1 MTTEGV
7 AVDRK
12 QRLKI
17 PPQPIPKQPAEVRI
31 HNWEEVCLGFDL
43 ASARLEANRC
53 IQCPAAPCVKAC
65 PLHNDIPGAL
75 LKIEQGDPWA
85 GADIFR
91 LTSPMPEV
99 CGRLCPQERLCE
111 GSCVVG
117 RKSRPVAIGRLEAFA
132 ADFAQ
137 GHETSTGKAPVP
149 SGRRVVVVGAGP
161 AGLAAAE
168 HLAVRGHAVTVLDAW
183 PQPGGL
189 LRYGIPGF
197 KLAKARVDD
206 LVDRLVRL
214 GVEFRS
220 GVRVG
225 TDVTV
230 DSLFEEG
237 FDAVFLGH
245 GADEG
250 NRLGIPGEELDGVHG
265 AGDFLVR
272 LNLSPGDL
280 PPFLRQPLQ
289 VGERVVVIGGGDT
302 AMDCVRSAVRAGA
315 KEVLCVYR
323 RSERE
328 MGGRQEE
335 RQNAREEGVKF
346 LFQAV
351 PVEVLAGPD
360 ERVRA
365 VRIQRME
372 MQSGDE
378 SGRARPVPVAGSETE
393 IAADMLVV
401 AIGYG
406 VEASLVAA
414 TSGVEATARGT
425 VVAGQDGATGRP
437 GVCWRLCAG
446 GGSGR
451 DRDRRRPSRRRCDRS
466 LSGEHLVQAAPPITT
481 HERRTLGLAGRT
493 LNPRGRAAFW
503 TGSDGAA
510 CAAPWTRSGGC
521 ARG

>member
-1 MTTEGV
+1 MTSGGV

-12 QRLKI
+12 ERLKI
-17 PPQPIPKQPAEVRI
+17 PPQPIPKQPPAQRV

-75 LKIEQGDPWA
+75 LKVEHGDPLA

-117 RKSRPVAIGRLEAFA
+117 KKSRPVAIGRLEAFA
-132 ADFAQ
+132 ADFGQ
-137 GHETSTGKAPVP
+137 GHETSTAKAPVL
-149 SGRRVVVVGAGP
+149 SGRRVAVVGAGP

-168 HLAVRGHAVTVLDAW
+168 RLAVRGHAVTVLDAW

-206 LVDRLVRL
+206 LVNRLVSR
-214 GVEFRS
+214 GVGFLP
-220 GVRVG
+220 GIRVG

-230 DSLFEEG
+230 DSLFEQG
-237 FDAVFLGH
+237 FDAVFLAF
-245 GADEG
+245 GAEHG
-250 NRLGIPGEELDGVHG
+250 NRLEIPGEDLDGVYG
-265 AGDFLVR
+265 ASEFLVR
-272 LNLSPGDL
+272 LNVFPDD
-280 PPFLRQPLQ
+280 PPVFLRQPLQ
-289 VGERVVVIGGGDT
+289 VGAQVVVIGGGDT

-315 KEVLCVYR
+315 EEVLCVYR

-328 MGGRQEE
+328 MGGRAEE
-335 RQNAREEGVKF
+335 RQHAREEGVKF
-346 LFQAV
+346 LFQAA
-351 PVEVLAGPD
+351 PVEVLASPSG
-360 ERVRA
+360 RVRA

-372 MQSGDE
+372 MLAADE
-378 SGRARPVPVAGSETE
+378 SGRARPVPVPGSEIE
-393 IAADMLVV
+393 IAADTVVV
-401 AIGYG
+401 AIGYR

-414 TSGVEATARGT
+414 TPGVERTPRGT

-437 GVCWRLCAG
+437 GVFAAG
-446 GGSGR
+446 DCVRGA
-451 DRDRRRPSRRRCDRS
+451 D
-466 LSGEHLVQAAPPITT
+466 LVVTAVADA
-481 HERRTLGLAGRT
+481 L
-493 LNPRGRAAFW
+493 RAADAIDRYLAN
-503 TGSDGAA
+503 T
-510 CAAPWTRSGGC
+510 
-521 ARG
+521 

>member
-1 MTTEGV
+1 MTSGGV

-12 QRLKI
+12 ERLKI
-17 PPQPIPKQPAEVRI
+17 PPQPIPKQPPAQRV

-75 LKIEQGDPWA
+75 LKIEQGDPFA

-132 ADFAQ
+132 ADFGQ
-137 GHETSTGKAPVP
+137 GHETSTAKAPVL
-149 SGRRVVVVGAGP
+149 SGRRVAVVGAGP

-168 HLAVRGHAVTVLDAW
+168 RLAVRGHAVTVLDAW

-206 LVDRLVRL
+206 LVNRLVSR
-214 GVEFRS
+214 GVGFLP
-220 GVRVG
+220 GIRVG

-230 DSLFEEG
+230 DSLFEQG
-237 FDAVFLGH
+237 FDAVFLAF
-245 GADEG
+245 GAEHG
-250 NRLGIPGEELDGVHG
+250 NRLEIPGEDLDGVYG
-265 AGDFLVR
+265 ASEFLVR
-272 LNLSPGDL
+272 LNVFPDD
-280 PPFLRQPLQ
+280 PPVFLRQPLQ
-289 VGERVVVIGGGDT
+289 VGAQVVVIGGGDT

-328 MGGRQEE
+328 MGGRAEE
-335 RQNAREEGVKF
+335 RQHAREEGVKF
-346 LFQAV
+346 LFQAA
-351 PVEVLAGPD
+351 PVEVLAGPNG
-360 ERVRA
+360 RVRA

-372 MQSGDE
+372 LQAPDAT
-378 SGRARPVPVAGSETE
+378 GRARPVPVPGSEIE
-393 IAADMLVV
+393 IAADTVVV
-401 AIGYG
+401 AVGYR
-406 VEASLVAA
+406 VDESLVAA
-414 TSGVEATARGT
+414 TPGVEATARGT
-425 VVAGQDGATGRP
+425 IVAGQGGATGRP
-437 GVCWRLCAG
+437 SVFAAG
-446 GGSGR
+446 DCVRGA
-451 DRDRRRPSRRRCDRS
+451 D
-466 LSGEHLVQAAPPITT
+466 LVVTAVAD
-481 HERRTLGLAGRT
+481 AF
-493 LNPRGRAAFW
+493 RAADAIDRYLAN
-503 TGSDGAA
+503 T
-510 CAAPWTRSGGC
+510 
-521 ARG
+521 

>member
-1 MTTEGV
+1 MTAEGV

-12 QRLKI
+12 ERLKI
-17 PPQPIPKQPAEVRI
+17 PPQPIPKQPPAQRI

-75 LKIEQGDPWA
+75 LKVEQGDPLA

-117 RKSRPVAIGRLEAFA
+117 KKSRSVAIGRLEAFA
-132 ADFAQ
+132 ADFGQ
-137 GHETSTGKAPVP
+137 GPKTSNRKAPVP
-149 SGRRVVVVGAGP
+149 SGRRVAVVGAGP

-168 HLAVRGHAVTVLDAW
+168 RLALRGHAVTVLDAW

-197 KLAKARVDD
+197 KLAKVRVDD
-206 LVDRLVRL
+206 LVNGLVGL
-214 GVEFRS
+214 GIEFQP
-220 GVRVG
+220 GIRVG
-225 TDVTV
+225 ADVTI
-230 DSLFEEG
+230 DSLFAEG

-245 GADEG
+245 GAQEG
-250 NRLGIPGEELDGVHG
+250 NRLGILGEDLDGVYG
-265 AGDFLVR
+265 ASEFLVR
-272 LNLSPGDL
+272 LNASPDD
-280 PPFLRQPLQ
+280 PPLFLRQPLE
-289 VGERVVVIGGGDT
+289 VGEQVVVIGGGDT

-328 MGGRQEE
+328 MGGRAEE
-335 RQNAREEGVKF
+335 RQHAREEGVRF
-346 LFQAV
+346 LFQAA
-351 PVEVLAGPD
+351 PVEVLAAPD
-360 ERVRA
+360 GRVQA

-372 MQSGDE
+372 LQAPDAT
-378 SGRARPVPVAGSETE
+378 GRARPVPVPGSEIE
-393 IAADMLVV
+393 IAADTVVV
-401 AIGYG
+401 AVGYRG
-406 VEASLVAA
+406 DESLVAA
-414 TSGVEATARGT
+414 TPGIERTARGT

-437 GVCWRLCAG
+437 GVFAAG
-446 GGSGR
+446 DCVRGA
-451 DRDRRRPSRRRCDRS
+451 D
-466 LSGEHLVQAAPPITT
+466 LVVTVVSDA
-481 HERRTLGLAGRT
+481 L
-493 LNPRGRAAFW
+493 RAA
-503 TGSDGAA
+503 DAIDLYLA
-510 CAAPWTRSGGC
+510 NA
-521 ARG
+521 